1 MSWEDI
7 LKEESVKELVE
18 EALSLHRYAQH
29 DFGKETYTK
38 KDIKQLIDFFKK
50 ENKRDRLDEFEL
62 DYNSEAIKL
71 LRQALR
77 KLQ

>member
-7 LKEESVKELVE
+7 LKEKSVKELVKN
-18 EALSLHRYAQH
+18 ALELHGETH
-29 DFGKETYTK
+29 DFYKETYTK
-38 KDIKQLIDFFKK
+38 KDIKQIIDFFKK
-50 ENKRDRLDEFEL
+50 KNKRDGLMEFEL
-62 DYNSEAIKL
+62 DYNNEAIKL